1 MSATEAGAPPL
12 TRAAAATPAGGEPA
26 RRKWSLKAR
35 LLLLGGV
42 WIGGVIVLIAIYGF
56 HGHRNPA
63 FEPQNEFKL
72 ENWVHLGIFS
82 INKAV
87 LYLFLSAT
95 LTCVS
100 MIYIAR
106 RMQQRPNKVQTAV
119 ETLYQLMR
127 NNITGSAMD
136 DKMAAKWFPF
146 IGALFLFIM
155 FSNLIGYIPLPTNT
169 EHEIT
174 VFGAH
179 IPAFSLYAA
188 TANLSIPLV
197 LALVVFF
204 SYTIEGI
211 RAKGPIGYLKGL
223 IPGGVKGGMAAVIF
237 VLEVLSNLM
246 RILSLTIRL
255 FANILAGHLIILF
268 MAGALAVL
276 LGVAWLGWLTL
287 PFGIALF
294 AFEVGLV
301 AALQAFI
308 FATLTAIYLGGAVA
322 EDH

>member
-1 MSATEAGAPPL
+1 MSTAVDTQGPAL
-12 TRAAAATPAGGEPA
+12 SPAGK
-26 RRKWSLKAR
+26 RDRKFSTKQV
-35 LLLLGGV
+35 LLLLLAVWLGGV
-42 WIGGVIVLIAIYGF
+42 VVLAAIYGI
-56 HGHRNPA
+56 HGTRNTT

-72 ENWVHLGIFS
+72 DPWVHLGIFS

-87 LYLFLSAT
+87 LYLFLAASAT
-95 LTCVS
+95 CAS

-106 RMQQRPNKVQTAV
+106 RMQARPNKVQAAV
-119 ETLYQLMR
+119 ELLYSLMR
-127 NNITGSAMD
+127 DNITGSAMD
-136 DKMAAKWFPF
+136 EKMAAKWFPF
-146 IGALFLFIM
+146 IGTLFLFIM
-155 FSNLIGYIPLPTNT
+155 FSNLVGYIPLPTNT

-174 VFGAH
+174 VLGLQ
-179 IPAFSLYAA
+179 IPSFSLYAA
-188 TANLSIPLV
+188 TANLSIPLA

-204 SYTIEGI
+204 SYTYEGV

-223 IPGGVKGGMAAVIF
+223 VPGGVTGGIAVFIF
-237 VLEVLSNLM
+237 FLEVLSNLM

-268 MAGALAVL
+268 MAGALAVI
-276 LGVAWLGWLTL
+276 LGVTALGWFTL
-287 PFGIALF
+287 PFGILLF

-322 EDH
+322 ADH